1 MNNFDY
7 HRPSKLSEATALLM
21 ALPEARPLAGGMTLI
36 PVLKQHLASPP
47 ALVDL
52 GGIGELRGI
61 RVSDDGVTIGAM
73 TRHCEVARSVEIR
86 RLIPALA
93 GLADTIGDPQVRNCG
108 TLGGSIANND
118 PAADYPAAVLALAA
132 TITTTNRAVSADDF
146 FLGMFDTALK
156 VGEIVTEVTF
166 PVPSAAGYEKVLSPA
181 SRYPLVGV
189 FVAKTTAGIR
199 VAVTGAAP
207 CVFRAIAMEQALS
220 RQFVPDALTV
230 TRIAA
235 TGLASDIHGDAE
247 YRAHL
252 IGVLAKRAVRKA
264 IEGSEGL

>member
-1 MNNFDY
+1 MNNFGY
-7 HRPSKLSEATALLM
+7 HRPSELAEATALLM

-36 PVLKQHLASPP
+36 PTLKQQLASPA

-61 RVSDDGVTIGAM
+61 RVGDDDVTIGAM
-73 TRHCEVARSVEIR
+73 TRHAEVARSTEIR
-86 RLIPALA
+86 RLIPALS
-93 GLADTIGDPQVRNCG
+93 GLADSIGDPQVRNCG

-118 PAADYPAAVLALAA
+118 PAADYPAAVLGLAA
-132 TITTTNRAVSADDF
+132 TITTTSRAVSADDF
-146 FLGMFDTALK
+146 FRGMFETALEA
-156 VGEIVTEVTF
+156 GEIVTQVTF

-207 CVFRAIAMEQALS
+207 CVFRATAMEQVLS
-220 RQFVPDALTV
+220 RQFVPDALTAI
-230 TRIAA
+230 RIPA

-252 IGVLAKRAVRKA
+252 IGVLAKRAVKKA
-264 IEGSEGL
+264 IEGSESH

>member
-1 MNNFDY
+1 VNNFDY
-7 HRPSKLSEATALLM
+7 HRPFKLSEATALLM

-36 PVLKQHLASPP
+36 PTLKQRLASPP

-61 RVSDDGVTIGAM
+61 QVSGEVVTVGAM

-93 GLADTIGDPQVRNCG
+93 GLADSIGDPQVRNCG

-132 TITTTNRAVSADDF
+132 TITTTSRAIAADDF
-146 FLGMFDTALK
+146 FLGMFETALQ
-156 VGEIVTEVTF
+156 VGEIIREVAF
-166 PVPSAAGYEKVLSPA
+166 PAPSSAAYEKVLSPA

-207 CVFRAIAMEQALS
+207 CVFRATAMEEALS
-220 RQFVPDALTV
+220 RQFVPEALTA

-235 TGLASDIHGDAE
+235 AGLASDIHGDAD

-264 IEGSEGL
+264 IEGGERH

>member
-7 HRPSKLSEATALLM
+7 HRPSKISEVTALLT
-21 ALPEARPLAGGMTLI
+21 ALPDARPLAGGMTLI
-36 PVLKQHLASPP
+36 PALKQHLASPP

-61 RVSDDGVTIGAM
+61 RLSDNVVTIGAM
-73 TRHCEVARSVEIR
+73 TRHCEVARSAEIR

-93 GLADTIGDPQVRNCG
+93 GLADSIGDPQVRNCG

-132 TITTTNRAVSADDF
+132 TITTTSRAISADDF

-189 FVAKTTAGIR
+189 FVAKTIAGIR

-207 CVFRAIAMEQALS
+207 CVFRATVMEQALS
-220 RQFVPDALTV
+220 RQFVPNVLTGIG
-230 TRIAA
+230 IAP
-235 TGLASDIHGDAE
+235 TGLASDNHGDAE
-247 YRAHL
+247 YRTHL
-252 IGVLAKRAVRKA
+252 IGVLTKRAVKKA
-264 IEGSEGL
+264 IENSEDH